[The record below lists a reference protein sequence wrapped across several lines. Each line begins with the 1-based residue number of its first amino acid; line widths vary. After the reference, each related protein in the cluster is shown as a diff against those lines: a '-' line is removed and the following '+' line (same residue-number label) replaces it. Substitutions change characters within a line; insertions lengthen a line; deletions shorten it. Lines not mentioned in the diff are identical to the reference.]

1 MWDRLF
7 EPNSLTVRQNIVH
20 CFGEYLSNTI
30 LKSIDIVVQEISQA
44 QKCNAAHLK
53 RSSSIPVSP
62 RAILS
67 ASHGILLP
75 TLTKHLPPHD
85 ALLQSFSVLSASL
98 GVLFLTQD
106 ILLSA
111 RGILIASL
119 GILLVSLGILMIS
132 RGILLPSHGILLPT
146 RGILLPSRGILMAT
160 LSILLPYSTQQNRI
174 SGTLS
179 PTFQKLI
186 RKRKV
191 YSPSYSP
198 LSSNGAFQER
208 FSLPIHSNYGISKKI
223 RRVFRG
229 YIFNLNLFSMTD
241 VQVNKLRMYRK
252 VKGVFSVNEKILT
265 TFLAIAKS
273 FALFDGWLTK
283 IEKIDSEGVL
293 SGSGT
298 TISKLEL
305 KENLAQETVELA
317 SAAYVYA
324 KDNRNTELMALLDLS
339 YSEIRYTDDHEA
351 YSLATAVHNELSE
364 MDPVKL
370 DEYMITAEDLEV
382 LKTTTAD
389 YHRALQSTSGQD
401 SVARNRQLAL
411 LFTQNSEHLNEHL
424 DKLMR
429 RVRRKEPVFFDTYT
443 NARVIHDLGAG
454 PKKKGPKELE

>member
-1 MWDRLF
+1 
-7 EPNSLTVRQNIVH
+7 
-20 CFGEYLSNTI
+20 
-30 LKSIDIVVQEISQA
+30 
-44 QKCNAAHLK
+44 
-53 RSSSIPVSP
+53 
-62 RAILS
+62 
-67 ASHGILLP
+67 
-75 TLTKHLPPHD
+75 
-85 ALLQSFSVLSASL
+85 
-98 GVLFLTQD
+98 
-106 ILLSA
+106 
-111 RGILIASL
+111 
-119 GILLVSLGILMIS
+119 
-132 RGILLPSHGILLPT
+132 
-146 RGILLPSRGILMAT
+146 
-160 LSILLPYSTQQNRI
+160 
-174 SGTLS
+174 
-179 PTFQKLI
+179 
-186 RKRKV
+186 
-191 YSPSYSP
+191 
-198 LSSNGAFQER
+198 
-208 FSLPIHSNYGISKKI
+208 
-223 RRVFRG
+223 
-229 YIFNLNLFSMTD
+229 MTD

-265 TFLAIAKS
+265 AFLAIAKS

-293 SGSGT
+293 SGSGA